1 MKSVLT
7 PIYII
12 VFYLC
17 WMSCG
22 HNPTERLL
30 AEAEARLEHQ
40 PDSALAMLQR
50 LPMSKLDEEQT
61 ALRALLLT
69 QASHRMRKAGMFG
82 DTLIDGAVAY
92 YEQTGGA
99 PLYHGRALFYQG
111 IRREFRGDIE
121 GATASLLKARQA
133 FSSVEAPRFMGMT
146 LERLGDI
153 YYGQR
158 LYERALECYRSSYP
172 YKVFASKP
180 SHQVW
185 MLKNIATCYRLLHQA
200 DSAEVYYQRV
210 LSQTGL
216 LAEGEAP
223 GIRLEYA
230 AFLQEQGQIDEADRM
245 LTELLPTLKDT
256 TWMCKTLYCLGCIAI
271 DRRDYPRAEECF
283 RVTAQCPDSA
293 LQRSSFSLLAELAR
307 VRKDYQT
314 AVEYNRLHSI
324 YDQQMRD
331 RNRAV
336 EVSELSWQASA
347 DNLQQQHSLQQRQG
361 RWTLWTTVCVALT
374 LLILLFL
381 YFRHRKRK
389 AEQAHSLQREALTK
403 DLEEMSRQ
411 RVEERRDLRSR
422 ISLKE
427 RELQKMELQYQK
439 NIEKLKQQNDALK
452 GESEEMHR
460 LESDNRTL
468 LKEKE
473 RATIALQ
480 ELQTAHDAL
489 QADHFRWE
497 HCFSF
502 LQQGGNN
509 AVVLL
514 LMQIQSQATGRM
526 HGLHIRRES
535 YLPLLREYAE
545 FLQPGIGARLDE
557 VALPANKQLVVCLLC
572 AGITD
577 NRLIAEAAAL
587 SPDTVRIY
595 RKDLQRF
602 LIEG

>member
-1 MKSVLT
+1 MRSLFLLH
-7 PIYII
+7 II
-12 VFYLC
+12 AICLC

-22 HNPTERLL
+22 HTPAERLL

-50 LPMSKLDEEQT
+50 LPMSELDEEQT

-82 DTLIDGAVAY
+82 DTLIDGAIAY
-92 YEQTGGA
+92 YEQAEGA
-99 PLYHGRALFYQG
+99 PSLYHGRALFYQG
-111 IRREFRGDIE
+111 IRREFRGEVE
-121 GATASLLKARQA
+121 GATASLLKARQV

-172 YKVFASKP
+172 YKVLASKP

-185 MLKNIATCYRLLHQA
+185 MLKNIATCYRLLHQT

-210 LSQTGL
+210 LSQTDL
-216 LAEGEAP
+216 LAEGEVP

-230 AFLQEQGQIDEADRM
+230 AFLQEQGKIDEADRM
-245 LTELLPTLKDT
+245 LTELLPTLRDT

-271 DRRDYPRAEECF
+271 DRRDYPRAEEYF

-314 AVEYNRLHSI
+314 AVEYNRLHTI

-361 RWTLWTTVCVALT
+361 RWALWATVCVAFA

-381 YFRHRKRK
+381 YFRHRKRMD
-389 AEQAHSLQREALTK
+389 EQTYALQREALTK
-403 DLEEMSRQ
+403 ELEEMSRQ
-411 RVEERRDLRSR
+411 SVEERRVLRSR

-427 RELQKMELQYQK
+427 RELQKIEKQYQENANK
-439 NIEKLKQQNDALK
+439 LKGLNDTLKSSREELLQIEAENRALSKEKLQATATLQDLQDSYNTL
-452 GESEEMHR
+452 
-460 LESDNRTL
+460 RTNYL
-468 LKEKE
+468 
-473 RATIALQ
+473 
-480 ELQTAHDAL
+480 
-489 QADHFRWE
+489 RWE
-497 HCFSF
+497 QCFNF
-502 LQQGGNN
+502 LEQGGNN
-509 AVVLL
+509 AAVLL
-514 LMQIQSQATGRM
+514 LLQIQSNSSDRM
-526 HGLHIRRES
+526 RGMHIRRES

-545 FLQPGIGARLDE
+545 FLQPGIGTRMDE
-557 VALPANKQLVVCLLC
+557 ANLSANKQIVVCLLY

-595 RKDLQRF
+595 RKDLQKF
-602 LIEG
+602 LAEG

>member
-1 MKSVLT
+1 MSSLHHLLYL
-7 PIYII
+7 IAIC
-12 VFYLC
+12 LC

-22 HNPTERLL
+22 RSSTERLL
-30 AEAEARLEHQ
+30 AEAEVWLEHQ

-50 LPMSKLDEEQT
+50 LPVNELDEEQT

-69 QASHRMRKAGMFG
+69 QTSHRMRKAGMFG

-92 YEQTGGA
+92 YEQAGGE
-99 PLYHGRALFYQG
+99 PLYQGRALFYQG
-111 IRREFRGDIE
+111 IRREYRGDVE
-121 GATASLLKARQA
+121 GTTASLLKARQIFA
-133 FSSVEAPRFMGMT
+133 SVEAPRFMGMT

-153 YYGQR
+153 YYEQK
-158 LYERALECYRSSYP
+158 LYERALDCYRSSYP
-172 YKVFASKP
+172 YKVRASKP
-180 SHQVW
+180 SSQVW
-185 MLKNIATCYRLLHQA
+185 MLKNIATCFRLLHQT

-210 LSQTGL
+210 LSQTNL

-245 LTELLPTLKDT
+245 LTGLLPTLKDT
-256 TWMCKTLYCLGCIAI
+256 TWMCKTFYCLGCIAI

-283 RVTAQCPDSA
+283 RVATQCPDSA
-293 LQRSSFSLLAELAR
+293 LQRSSFGLLAELAR
-307 VRKDYQT
+307 VRKDYQK
-314 AVEYNRLHSI
+314 AVEYNRLHTI
-324 YDQQMRD
+324 YDQQMRS

-336 EVSELSWQASA
+336 EVSELSWQANA

-361 RWTLWTTVCVALT
+361 RWILWGTICAALT

-381 YFRHRKRK
+381 YFRHRKRM
-389 AEQAHSLQREALTK
+389 AEQTHTLQREALTK
-403 DLEEMSRQ
+403 ELEEMNRL

-427 RELQKMELQYQK
+427 RELQKMEAQFQK
-439 NIEKLKQQNDALK
+439 NIAKLRQQNDVLK
-452 GESEEMHR
+452 GESEERHR
-460 LESDNRTL
+460 IESDNRTL

-473 RATIALQ
+473 RVTIALQ
-480 ELQTAHDAL
+480 ELQAAHDAL
-489 QADHFRWE
+489 QAEHLRWE

-502 LQQGGNN
+502 LQQGGNSS
-509 AVVLL
+509 AVLL
-514 LMQIQSQATGRM
+514 LMQIQSRATDRM
-526 HGLHIRRES
+526 RGMHIRRES

-545 FLQPGIGARLDE
+545 FLQPGIGARMDE
-557 VALPANKQLVVCLLC
+557 AALPANKQLVVCLLC
-572 AGITD
+572 AGVTD

-587 SPDTVRIY
+587 SPDTIRIY

-602 LIEG
+602 LAVE